1 MNIPRYKAMIP
12 VFSGQ
17 GSASS
22 ARHMAISLPL
32 PPWQP
37 RQTQR
42 EAAPEAKPGLPAT
55 PIAAKQDCPSQART
69 MALATDAGSSRRLTP
84 QERAVLAALAMLK
97 RGTAVEIA
105 AAARVEEQNT
115 RNALSRL
122 RALGFVETARPKG
135 KVAHTHFVT
144 AAGRIVIGAPE

>member
-1 MNIPRYKAMIP
+1 MNIPRHQIKVP
-12 VFSGQ
+12 VLSGQ
-17 GSASS
+17 GSVSGAHH
-22 ARHMAISLPL
+22 ATVSLPL
-32 PPWQP
+32 PPWLP
-37 RQTQR
+37 RPAQR

-55 PIAAKQDCPSQART
+55 PIAAKQDGPSEART
-69 MALATDAGSSRRLTP
+69 MALAADAGSSRRLTP

-105 AAARVEEQNT
+105 AAARVEEQHT

-144 AAGRIVIGAPE
+144 AAGRIVIGAPG